1 MGRERLR
8 KIGRKRK
15 RLGTSAMLE
24 CGIVINE
31 EETRCAP

>member
-1 MGRERLR
+1 MSGERLR

-15 RLGTSAMLE
+15 RLGTFAMLE
-24 CGIVINE
+24 CPIVIKE